1 MTPVKNSNK
10 SNHKVYASDIPLIS
24 DSECCRKHLDN
35 KHTGIHLTFKNML
48 SYYILSLDI
57 SCSSEFTVVASQ
69 IRQCVQTNIG
79 IPAYFSCRM
88 EVIIII

>member
-24 DSECCRKHLDN
+24 DSECCRKHLGN
-35 KHTGIHLTFKNML
+35 KHTGTHLTFKNML

-57 SCSSEFTVVASQ
+57 SCSSEFTVS
-69 IRQCVQTNIG
+69 QCVQTNIG